1 MCVRSRRWTIAIALG
16 EQAQAHVVPGQNL
29 DQVAAAATEHEH
41 LAAEWVVAEHLLDLS
56 RQAVEAAAHVG
67 GTGRQPH
74 PGARWRLDHAP
85 SAAST
90 RRSAG
95 RLTSLPTRT

>member
-1 MCVRSRRWTIAIALG
+1 MI
-16 EQAQAHVVPGQNL
+16 P
-29 DQVAAAATEHEH
+29 AATAEHEN
-41 LAAEWVVAEHLLDLS
+41 LAAERVVAEHLLDLS
-56 RQAVEAAAHVG
+56 REAVEAATHVG
-67 GTGRQPH
+67 GTGRQPD